1 MRVSVTKDSLL
12 HALQHVLK
20 AVSVNHLIP
29 ILSGV
34 SIRKNQDVLIFTSS
48 NTNMTI
54 EYRISLTT
62 SSTLE
67 QEDGAIVV
75 PARYLYE
82 IVRKLEPGSIRLETT
97 EQRIL
102 LLSSGDAHIRL
113 CGMDSATFPTIQKT
127 DRHTVA
133 RFSINNAVLKSAVR
147 QVACAVSTS
156 ETRPV
161 LTGVFFECNNEVLS
175 LIATD
180 GVRLASRTLTVE
192 HAGAIHIQGVIPGV
206 NLYEVSK
213 MLKDEQGTTVIE
225 VGANQIQFT
234 SKELHVQSAL
244 LEGAYPSVEKLIPQ
258 SFSSELTVKTV
269 SLLQAVERVSV
280 LASGSIIRLVVSGGS
295 LELLSQTAEIGDVLD
310 QVALLEKNG
319 EDFRISLNAT
329 FLLDILRCIDCEYV
343 RFRFTGIMGPLVI
356 LPQDLSASMLFLIT
370 PVRTAN

>member
-1 MRVSVTKDSLL
+1 MRVSVTKESLL

-20 AVSVNHLIP
+20 AVSANHLIP

-34 SIRKNQDVLIFTSS
+34 SIRKDQDVLIFTTS

-54 EYRISLTT
+54 EYRIYLTN

-97 EQRIL
+97 EQMLL
-102 LLSSGDAHIRL
+102 LLSSGETQIRL
-113 CGMDSATFPTIQKT
+113 CGMDPVAFPMIQQT
-127 DRHTVA
+127 ERHTIS
-133 RFSINNAVLKSAVR
+133 RFSINNAMLKSAVR
-147 QVACAVSTS
+147 QAASAVSTS
-156 ETRPV
+156 ETRPI
-161 LTGVFFECNNEVLS
+161 LTGVFFECKNEDLVLS
-175 LIATD
+175 ATD

-192 HAGAIHIQGVIPGV
+192 QSEAVHVQGVIPGV

-225 VGANQIQFT
+225 VGPSQIQFT
-234 SKELHVQSAL
+234 SKELQVQSAL
-244 LEGAYPSVEKLIPQ
+244 LEGVYPSVEKLIPQ
-258 SFSSELTVKTV
+258 SFLSELTVKTV
-269 SLLQAVERVSV
+269 PLLQAVERVSV
-280 LASGSIIRLVVSGGS
+280 LASGSIIRLIVSANS

-310 QVALLEKNG
+310 HVALAEKNG
-319 EDFRISLNAT
+319 EDFKISLNAT
-329 FLLDILRCIDCEYV
+329 YLLDILRCIDCEYV
-343 RFRFTGIMGPLVI
+343 RFRFTGIMRPLVI
-356 LPQDLSASMLFLIT
+356 LPKDPSEFTLFLIT

>member
-1 MRVSVTKDSLL
+1 MRVSVTKESLL

-34 SIRKNQDVLIFTSS
+34 SIRKDQDALIFTTS

-62 SSTLE
+62 SSTPE

-82 IVRKLEPGSIRLETT
+82 LVRKLEPGSIRLETT
-97 EQRIL
+97 EQWIL

-113 CGMDSATFPTIQKT
+113 CGMDSTEFPTIQKT
-127 DRHTVA
+127 DRHKVA
-133 RFSINNAVLKSAVR
+133 SFSINNAVLKSAVR
-147 QVACAVSTS
+147 QVASAVSTS
-156 ETRPV
+156 ETRPI
-161 LTGVFFECNNEVLS
+161 LTGVFFEWKNEVLR

-180 GVRLASRTLTVE
+180 GVRLALRTLTVE
-192 HAGAIHIQGVIPGV
+192 QSAAIHVQGVIPGV

-225 VGANQIQFT
+225 VGTNQIQFT
-234 SKELHVQSAL
+234 SKELQVQSAL

-329 FLLDILRCIDCEYV
+329 FLLDILRCIDCEDV